1 MDGVFSF
8 RSSIRVLSILW
19 NGYFRIDGVKSV
31 FFGGDFITVTKYD
44 DEGVEWKVI
53 DRMCLHVLWV
63 LIAPGAGDEARD
75 FRHCDGL
82 LQLWATRRP

>member
-53 DRMCLHVLWV
+53 DRMRPHVVSVSSDCSWC
-63 LIAPGAGDEARD
+63 R
-75 FRHCDGL
+75 
-82 LQLWATRRP
+82 

>member
-53 DRMCLHVLWV
+53 DRMRPHVL
-63 LIAPGAGDEARD
+63 
-75 FRHCDGL
+75 
-82 LQLWATRRP
+82 

>member
-1 MDGVFSF
+1 MTYLPLQQLKEVPWLNFSSGHFLAKHVPMDGVFSF

-31 FFGGDFITVTKYD
+31 FFGGDFIIVTKYD

-53 DRMCLHVLWV
+53 DRMRLHVL
-63 LIAPGAGDEARD
+63 
-75 FRHCDGL
+75 
-82 LQLWATRRP
+82 

>member
-1 MDGVFSF
+1 MYLQLLQLKEVPWQNFSSGRLLAKHVPMESVFSF
-8 RSSIRVLSILW
+8 RSSIRVSSILW

-53 DRMCLHVLWV
+53 DRMRPHVL
-63 LIAPGAGDEARD
+63 
-75 FRHCDGL
+75 
-82 LQLWATRRP
+82 

>member
-1 MDGVFSF
+1 MLQIVIYKKINFWEEYTPLGHFLAKHVPIWMVC
-8 RSSIRVLSILW
+8 RSSILW

-53 DRMCLHVLWV
+53 DRMRPHVL
-63 LIAPGAGDEARD
+63 
-75 FRHCDGL
+75 
-82 LQLWATRRP
+82 

>member
-1 MDGVFSF
+1 MTYLPLQQLKEVPWLNFSSGCFLAKHVPMESVFSF

-19 NGYFRIDGVKSV
+19 HGYFRIDGVKSV

-53 DRMCLHVLWV
+53 DRMRLHVL
-63 LIAPGAGDEARD
+63 
-75 FRHCDGL
+75 
-82 LQLWATRRP
+82 